1 MQETY
6 QFIIDFIKENG
17 YSPSYRE
24 IANGVGC
31 ALSTVVGR
39 LEKLV
44 EFGMIEM
51 KANVPRTISV
61 VGYSYVKDERGWMRR
76 WIEDLLFWMYS

>member
-61 VGYSYVKDERGWMRR
+61 VEYSYVKDERG
-76 WIEDLLFWMYS
+76 

>member
-6 QFIIDFIKENG
+6 KFIVNFIKENN

-31 ALSTVVGR
+31 ALSTTVSR

-51 KANVPRTISV
+51 KPNCQRTIKV
-61 VGYSYVKDERGWMRR
+61 IGYSYVKDERGGMRR
-76 WIEDLLFWMYS
+76 

>member
-44 EFGMIEM
+44 KFGMIEM

-61 VGYSYVKDERGWMRR
+61 VRYSYVKDERG
-76 WIEDLLFWMYS
+76 

>member
-17 YSPSYRE
+17 YSLSYRE

-51 KANVPRTISV
+51 KPNAPRTIRIAK
-61 VGYSYVKDERGWMRR
+61 YFKERR
-76 WIEDLLFWMYS
+76 

>member
-31 ALSTVVGR
+31 ALCTVVSR

-51 KANVPRTISV
+51 KANVPRTIRIAK
-61 VGYSYVKDERGWMRR
+61 YFKERR
-76 WIEDLLFWMYS
+76 

>member
-17 YSPSYRE
+17 YSPSCCE

-39 LEKLV
+39 LKKLV

-51 KANVPRTISV
+51 KPNCQRTIKV
-61 VGYSYVKDERGWMRR
+61 TGYSYVKDGK
-76 WIEDLLFWMYS
+76 

>member
-6 QFIIDFIKENG
+6 KFIIDFIQENG

-24 IANGVGC
+24 IAKGVGC
-31 ALSTVVGR
+31 ALSTVVYR

-44 EFGMIEM
+44 DFGMIEM
-51 KANVPRTISV
+51 KPNAPRTIKV
-61 VGYSYVKDERGWMRR
+61 VGYQYMKESE
-76 WIEDLLFWMYS
+76 

>member
-51 KANVPRTISV
+51 KANFPRTISV
-61 VGYSYVKDERGWMRR
+61 VGYSYVKDERGEW
-76 WIEDLLFWMYS
+76 EDE

>member
-31 ALSTVVGR
+31 ALCTVVSR

-44 EFGMIEM
+44 EFGMIKM
-51 KANVPRTISV
+51 KPESPRTISV
-61 VGYSYVKDERGWMRR
+61 VGYQFVKDERG
-76 WIEDLLFWMYS
+76 

>member
-6 QFIIDFIKENG
+6 KFFVDFIKENG
-17 YSPSYRE
+17 YSPSYHE

-51 KANVPRTISV
+51 KANCQRTIKV
-61 VGYSYVKDERGWMRR
+61 TGYSYVKDERG
-76 WIEDLLFWMYS
+76 

>member
-61 VGYSYVKDERGWMRR
+61 VGYSYVKDERG
-76 WIEDLLFWMYS
+76 E

>member
-31 ALSTVVGR
+31 ALSTVVRR

-51 KANVPRTISV
+51 KPNCQRTIKV
-61 VGYSYVKDERGWMRR
+61 TGYSYVKEGEWNEKIKTMS
-76 WIEDLLFWMYS
+76 IL

>member
-6 QFIIDFIKENG
+6 KFIINFIKENG

-24 IANGVGC
+24 IAKGVGC
-31 ALSTVVGR
+31 ALSTVVSR

-44 EFGMIEM
+44 DFGMIEM
-51 KANVPRTISV
+51 KPNAPRTIKV
-61 VGYSYVKDERGWMRR
+61 
-76 WIEDLLFWMYS
+76 

>member
-6 QFIIDFIKENG
+6 QFIINFIKENG

-24 IANGVGC
+24 IAKGVGC
-31 ALSTVVGR
+31 ALSTVVSR

-51 KANVPRTISV
+51 QPNCQRTIKV
-61 VGYSYVKDERGWMRR
+61 TGYSFVKDERGK
-76 WIEDLLFWMYS
+76 

>member
-6 QFIIDFIKENG
+6 KFIVDFIKENG

-24 IANGVGC
+24 IADGVGC
-31 ALSTVVGR
+31 ALSTVVSR

-44 EFGMIEM
+44 EFGMIKM
-51 KANVPRTISV
+51 KPESSRIISV
-61 VGYSYVKDERGWMRR
+61 VGYRFVKEG
-76 WIEDLLFWMYS
+76 E

>member
-6 QFIIDFIKENG
+6 KFIIDFIQENG

-61 VGYSYVKDERGWMRR
+61 VGYSYVKDERG
-76 WIEDLLFWMYS
+76 

>member
-6 QFIIDFIKENG
+6 KFIVDFIKENG

-39 LEKLV
+39 LKKLV

-51 KANVPRTISV
+51 KPESPRTISV
-61 VGYSYVKDERGWMRR
+61 VGYQFVKDERG
-76 WIEDLLFWMYS
+76 

>member
-17 YSPSYRE
+17 YSPSYHE

-61 VGYSYVKDERGWMRR
+61 VGYSYVKDERG
-76 WIEDLLFWMYS
+76 

>member
-6 QFIIDFIKENG
+6 KFFVDFIKENG
-17 YSPSYRE
+17 YSPSYHE

-51 KANVPRTISV
+51 KPNVPRLIRV
-61 VGYSYVKDERGWMRR
+61 VGYQYMKEG
-76 WIEDLLFWMYS
+76 